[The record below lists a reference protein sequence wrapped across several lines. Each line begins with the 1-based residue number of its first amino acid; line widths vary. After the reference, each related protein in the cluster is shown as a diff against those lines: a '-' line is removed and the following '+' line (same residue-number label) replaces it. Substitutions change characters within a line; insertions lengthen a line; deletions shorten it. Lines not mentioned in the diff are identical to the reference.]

1 MRRFEFQTNLSH
13 LWWGRKRLCYTVG
26 RQIFVRRSIRTLNI
40 SPLPPSLSPPPPPP
54 PPPPLPWIKGKN
66 LELKMSWMLN
76 IRYHYRD
83 YKNVELSL
91 LRNINNWHQGHGTCY
106 ACFKNVLASE
116 LRFCNQYS
124 SIQSIFLMVS
134 FLFFPL
140 TWVVYKLKILDR
152 FS

>member
-1 MRRFEFQTNLSH
+1 MRKEEAMLHSWTADICAPINSNSQYLSPAA
-13 LWWGRKRLCYTVG
+13 
-26 RQIFVRRSIRTLNI
+26 F
-40 SPLPPSLSPPPPPP
+40 PLPL
-54 PPPPLPWIKGKN
+54 PPPLPWIKGKN

-91 LRNINNWHQGHGTCY
+91 LRNINNWHQGHCTCY
-106 ACFKNVLASE
+106 VSFKNVLASA

-124 SIQSIFLMVS
+124 SIQSIFLMFS
-134 FLFFPL
+134 FLFSPL